1 MRILVPIDGSETAL
15 RAVRFVIDKLA
26 PGRDRLQIHLIN
38 VQPPL
43 PSAVTDFV
51 ESQVVRD
58 YHKEE
63 GAKALAGAR
72 QLLEKAGLQ
81 FDEKVALGEPAETIA
96 DYAVQM
102 NCDEIVVSAR
112 GLGRVAGLLLGSTT
126 TKLLNI
132 SQLPVT
138 LVK

>member
-1 MRILVPIDGSETAL
+1 MLD
-15 RAVRFVIDKLA
+15 
-26 PGRDRLQIHLIN
+26 
-38 VQPPL
+38 
-43 PSAVTDFV
+43 
-51 ESQVVRD
+51 
-58 YHKEE
+58 
-63 GAKALAGAR
+63 
-72 QLLEKAGLQ
+72 KAGVP
-81 FDEKVALGEPAETIA
+81 FEEKVALGEPAETIA
-96 DYAVQM
+96 DYATQI